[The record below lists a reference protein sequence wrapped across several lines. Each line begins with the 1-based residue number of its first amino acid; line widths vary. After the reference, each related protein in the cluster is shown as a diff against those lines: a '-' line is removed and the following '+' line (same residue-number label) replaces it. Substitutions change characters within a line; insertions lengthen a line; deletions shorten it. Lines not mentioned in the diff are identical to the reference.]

1 MSATFELNAVVRDD
15 KGKGASRRLR
25 HANLIPAILYGA
37 QKEAAT
43 LSLQHHEVKKAL
55 QNEAFYSHILTLHLP
70 SGSEKVVL
78 KDMQRHPYKPIIMH
92 MDFLRVDAKAKINMR
107 VPLHFLGEEIAP
119 GVKND
124 GGIVSHLMSDVE
136 VSCLPGALPEFVEV
150 DLSNLEVGGAIH
162 LSELKLPEGV
172 ELVILSHGHDEPVAN
187 IHMPRAAEEEA
198 VAAPVSAEVPASEV
212 KADAPAEKDA
222 KKGKD

>member
-1 MSATFELNAVVRDD
+1 MASTFELNAIVRDD

-37 QKEAAT
+37 HKEAAT
-43 LSLQHHEVKKAL
+43 LALQHHEVKKAL

-92 MDFLRVDAKAKINMR
+92 MDFQRVDEKAKIYMR

-119 GVKND
+119 GVKTN
-124 GGIVSHLMSDVE
+124 GGIVSHLMNDVE
-136 VSCLPGALPEFVEV
+136 VACLPSALPEFIEV
-150 DLSNLEVGGAIH
+150 DLSKLDVGDAVH

-172 ELVILSHGHDEPVAN
+172 ELVILAHGHDEPVAN
-187 IHMPRAAEEEA
+187 IHMPRAAEEEPT
-198 VAAPVSAEVPASEV
+198 AAPVSAEVPATAV
-212 KADAPAEKDA
+212 KADADKGEK
-222 KKGKD
+222 KD